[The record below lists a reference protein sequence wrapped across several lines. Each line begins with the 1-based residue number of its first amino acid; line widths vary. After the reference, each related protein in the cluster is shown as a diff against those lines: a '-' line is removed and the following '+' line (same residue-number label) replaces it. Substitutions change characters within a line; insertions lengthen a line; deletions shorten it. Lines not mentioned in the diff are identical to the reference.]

1 MLKYVLKSSLFIL
14 PFVLLYLWNALFY
27 DVNGNDLIRLGYI
40 PDFYKKAKNELYS
53 LNEKKQFFDN
63 FYTDKI
69 RANYDVLVLGDSFSE
84 EKHSFTNKIAEN
96 NKVLFIDGRQENNP
110 FQRLIYLINSDF
122 FQKVKVKNIIL
133 ESVER
138 SVIDRSNQIKFKKK
152 ITITNKLKTITGNS
166 KKPEHTFFSN
176 QALLFSYNT
185 IKYLLMNKA
194 FFNKNVHMLPMSK
207 ELFSDFKKKNLLIV
221 HEDISNLNLNNNKKF
236 ANNLNNNLNKIN
248 SLLERK
254 KIKLYFMICPD
265 KYDMYYDYLTTKNL
279 IKPKL
284 IERINDFNK
293 KYIFIDTKKFL
304 KLELEKN
311 IQDLYFYDDTHWSPK
326 AVEIVADSINKRI

>member
-1 MLKYVLKSSLFIL
+1 MLKYVFKSSLFIV
-14 PFVLLYLWNALFY
+14 PFVLLYLWNVLFY

-40 PDFYKKAKNELYS
+40 PDFYKKTKNELYA

-63 FYTDKI
+63 FYTDNIK
-69 RANYDVLVLGDSFSE
+69 ANYDILVLGDSFSE
-84 EKHSFTNKIAEN
+84 EKHSFTNKLAKN
-96 NKVLFIDGRQENNP
+96 KKVLLIDGRQENNP

-138 SVIDRSNQIKFKKK
+138 SVIDRSNQIKFTKK
-152 ITITNKLKTITGNS
+152 ITITNKLKKITGNS

-185 IKYLLMNKA
+185 IKYLLLNNS
-194 FFNKNVHMLPMSK
+194 FFNKNVYMLPMSK
-207 ELFSDFKKKNLLIV
+207 KLFSDFKKKNLLIV

-236 ANNLNNNLNKIN
+236 ANNLNYNLNKIN

-265 KYDMYYDYLTTKNL
+265 KYDMYYEYLITKNL

-284 IERINDFNK
+284 IERINKFNK

-304 KLELEKN
+304 KFELKKN
-311 IQDLYFYDDTHWSPK
+311 TQDLYFYDDTHWSPK
-326 AVEIVADSINKRI
+326 AVMIVSDSIIKRI